1 METGCNV
8 DCNESVE
15 NYGFP
20 LFQLK
25 SLMGQSDQQIAIYNL
40 PQTLCNLQCTI
51 YNLQSEA
58 HCLQSQSAAYSLQS
72 TLTVQ
77 SAFHILPSA
86 ICNMQSKRL
95 HVPIYHLPKK
105 QSTMIARLHTMYNAT
120 SGVHFTVHHLQ
131 STRRVHVAV
140 HNLQAKI

>member
-1 METGCNV
+1 MKTGCNV

-20 LFQLK
+20 LFQ
-25 SLMGQSDQQIAIYNL
+25 LMGQSDQQIAIYNL
-40 PQTLCNLQCTI
+40 PQTLCNLQCAI
-51 YNLQSEA
+51 YNLQFTA
-58 HCLQSQSAAYSLQS
+58 HCLQS
-72 TLTVQ
+72 Q